1 MRYYFEHYDKLRE
14 QMREAAERE
23 EWTNYAEYKQEY
35 LYLCQIILE
44 KLMENNSDVLRR
56 LKG

>member
-14 QMREAAERE
+14 QMREAEARE
-23 EWTNYAEYKQEY
+23 EWTKYAEYKQEY

>member
-14 QMREAAERE
+14 LMRDAEEYE
-23 EWTNYAEYKQEY
+23 EWTKYGEYKEEY
-35 LYLCQIILE
+35 LLLCSVILE
-44 KLMENNSDVLRR
+44 KLMEDNSDVLRR